1 MQKRVRCPCCGM
13 LAWRSQ
19 IEKSHNIDVLQQ
31 NQSKRPKGSGG
42 FKYTKSESPGLVA
55 LVKAKIKSLYEKYF
69 DPVHP
74 SITVLPHFRVA
85 TPVLA
90 KPVFRAKPGLLIMP
104 VVKT

>member
-42 FKYTKSESPGLVA
+42 FKYTKSEDPGLVA
-55 LVKAKIKSLYEKYF
+55 LIKAKIKALYEKYF
-69 DPVHP
+69 DHVQPA
-74 SITVLPHFRVA
+74 ITIQPYFRVA
-85 TPVLA
+85 TPV
-90 KPVFRAKPGLLIMP
+90 RAEPGLRIMP
-104 VVKT
+104 VVRK